1 MARIKFTDVV
11 AQEVAWPGPDGQPAF
26 MFPAYSRPQLQ
37 QLLHAGAM
45 EAHGVAVCTDDPEVR
60 EANTALRNVLAS
72 ALFALVAADV
82 ALDGVAQ

>member
-11 AQEVAWPGPDGQPAF
+11 AQEIAWPGPDGPAF

-37 QLLHAGAM
+37 QLLHAGVM

>member
-1 MARIKFTDVV
+1 MSRIKFTDVV
-11 AQEVAWPGPDGQPAF
+11 AQEVAWPGPDGPAF

-37 QLLHAGAM
+37 QLLHAGVM

>member
-1 MARIKFTDVV
+1 MSRIKFTDVV
-11 AQEVAWPGPDGQPAF
+11 AQEVAWPGPDGPAF

-37 QLLHAGAM
+37 QLLHAGVM
-45 EAHGVAVCTDDPEVR
+45 EAHGVAVCADDPEVR

>member
-11 AQEVAWPGPDGQPAF
+11 AQEVAWPGPDGPAF

-37 QLLHAGAM
+37 QLLHAGVM
-45 EAHGVAVCTDDPEVR
+45 EAHGVAVCADAPEVR

>member
-1 MARIKFTDVV
+1 MSRIKFTDVV
-11 AQEVAWPGPDGQPAF
+11 AQEVAWPGPDGPAF

-37 QLLHAGAM
+37 QLLHAGVM
-45 EAHGVAVCTDDPEVR
+45 EAHGVAVCADDPEVR

-82 ALDGVAQ
+82 AMDGVAQ

>member
-1 MARIKFTDVV
+1 MSRIKFTDVV
-11 AQEVAWPGPDGQPAF
+11 AQEVAWPGPDGPAF

>member
-11 AQEVAWPGPDGQPAF
+11 AQEVAWPGPDGPAF

>member
-11 AQEVAWPGPDGQPAF
+11 AQEIAWPGPDGPAF

>member
-11 AQEVAWPGPDGQPAF
+11 PQEIAWPGPDGPAF

-37 QLLHAGAM
+37 QLLHAGVM

>member
-1 MARIKFTDVV
+1 MARIEFTDVV
-11 AQEVAWPGPDGQPAF
+11 TQEVAWPGPDGPAF

>member
-1 MARIKFTDVV
+1 MARINFTDVV
-11 AQEVAWPGPDGQPAF
+11 AQEVAWPGPDGPAF

-37 QLLHAGAM
+37 QLLHAGVM

>member
-1 MARIKFTDVV
+1 MARIEFTDVV
-11 AQEVAWPGPDGQPAF
+11 AQEVAWPGPDGPAF

-37 QLLHAGAM
+37 QLLHAGVM

>member
-11 AQEVAWPGPDGQPAF
+11 AQEIAWPGPDGPAF

-37 QLLHAGAM
+37 QLLHAGPM

>member
-11 AQEVAWPGPDGQPAF
+11 AQEVAWPGPDGPAF

-37 QLLHAGAM
+37 QLLHAGVM
-45 EAHGVAVCTDDPEVR
+45 EAHGVAVCADNAEVR

>member
-1 MARIKFTDVV
+1 
-11 AQEVAWPGPDGQPAF
+11 
-26 MFPAYSRPQLQ
+26 
-37 QLLHAGAM
+37 M

>member
-11 AQEVAWPGPDGQPAF
+11 AQEVAWPGPDGPAF

-37 QLLHAGAM
+37 QLLHAGVM
-45 EAHGVAVCTDDPEVR
+45 EAHGVAMCADNAEVR

>member
-1 MARIKFTDVV
+1 MARIEFTDVV
-11 AQEVAWPGPDGQPAF
+11 AQEVAWPGPDGPAF

-37 QLLHAGAM
+37 QLLHAGVM
-45 EAHGVAVCTDDPEVR
+45 EAHGVAVCADNAEVR

>member
-1 MARIKFTDVV
+1 MARINFTDVV
-11 AQEVAWPGPDGQPAF
+11 AQEVAWPGPDGPAF

-37 QLLHAGAM
+37 QLLHAGVM

-60 EANTALRNVLAS
+60 EATTALRNVLAS

-82 ALDGVAQ
+82 AMDGVAQ

>member
-11 AQEVAWPGPDGQPAF
+11 AQEVAWPGPDGPAF

-37 QLLHAGAM
+37 QLLHAGVM
-45 EAHGVAVCTDDPEVR
+45 EAHGVAMCADNPEVR

>member
-11 AQEVAWPGPDGQPAF
+11 AQEVAWPGPDGPAF

-37 QLLHAGAM
+37 QLLHAGVM

-82 ALDGVAQ
+82 ALDGVSQ

>member
-1 MARIKFTDVV
+1 MSRIKFTDVV
-11 AQEVAWPGPDGQPAF
+11 AQEVAWPGPDGPAF

-37 QLLHAGAM
+37 QLLHAGVM

-82 ALDGVAQ
+82 ALDGVSQ

>member
-11 AQEVAWPGPDGQPAF
+11 AQEVAWPGPDGPAF

-37 QLLHAGAM
+37 QLLHAGVM
-45 EAHGVAVCTDDPEVR
+45 EAHGVAVCADNPEVR

-82 ALDGVAQ
+82 ALDGVVQ